1 MSNELQDILSMQEGQ
16 FYERK
21 SARIQP
27 DDLVKE
33 IVGFANASGGLIA
46 IGIENN
52 GEVTG
57 FQTLGAKSIDSFIE
71 APSLLLRNSPVRAKF
86 RRIPAIN
93 SMGSRDEIL
102 VIDVDPSVN
111 HVVVCNNGEAY
122 LRINDKNIRFS
133 YEQRRNLE
141 FDKGQR
147 FFEDEVV
154 RGSSFDDVD
163 LDLLTEY
170 QNKLGVQVST
180 PVEILEARRFLIDGH
195 LTNAGVLL
203 FAKNPTKYLPNA
215 RLRFLRYEG
224 KESMTGQSFNVVKE
238 ITIEEPLHRMIQTA
252 RDVVRSQLRDFQ
264 YLDAKTGMFSIM
276 PEYPEF
282 AWFEGIV
289 NALTHRDYSIRGDHV
304 RVSMFDNR
312 LEIFSPGKLPNIVT
326 LQNMQYTRYSR
337 NPRIAKVLLEFGWV
351 KELNEGVKRIY
362 LEMEQAFL
370 NSPTYSEPNSNAVLL
385 VLENNILNRVVRL
398 TDQLQERLTEEVFT
412 NLHEDE
418 RIVLQIAFMTGKVT
432 VKDISIKIGRSKYY
446 TSSLL
451 KKLTEKGFLI
461 WHGTSA
467 TDPTQYYTFAK

>member
-1 MSNELQDILSMQEGQ
+1 
-16 FYERK
+16 
-21 SARIQP
+21 
-27 DDLVKE
+27 
-33 IVGFANASGGLIA
+33 
-46 IGIENN
+46 
-52 GEVTG
+52 
-57 FQTLGAKSIDSFIE
+57 
-71 APSLLLRNSPVRAKF
+71 
-86 RRIPAIN
+86 
-93 SMGSRDEIL
+93 
-102 VIDVDPSVN
+102 
-111 HVVVCNNGEAY
+111 
-122 LRINDKNIRFS
+122 
-133 YEQRRNLE
+133 
-141 FDKGQR
+141 
-147 FFEDEVV
+147 
-154 RGSSFDDVD
+154 
-163 LDLLTEY
+163 
-170 QNKLGVQVST
+170 
-180 PVEILEARRFLIDGH
+180 
-195 LTNAGVLL
+195 
-203 FAKNPTKYLPNA
+203 
-215 RLRFLRYEG
+215 
-224 KESMTGQSFNVVKE
+224 
-238 ITIEEPLHRMIQTA
+238 
-252 RDVVRSQLRDFQ
+252 
-264 YLDAKTGMFSIM
+264 
-276 PEYPEF
+276 
-282 AWFEGIV
+282 
-289 NALTHRDYSIRGDHV
+289 
-304 RVSMFDNR
+304 MFDNR